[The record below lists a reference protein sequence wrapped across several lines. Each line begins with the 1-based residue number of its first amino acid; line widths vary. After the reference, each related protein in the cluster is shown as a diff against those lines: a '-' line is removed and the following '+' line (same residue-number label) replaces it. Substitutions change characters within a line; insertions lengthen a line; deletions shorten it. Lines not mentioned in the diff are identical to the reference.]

1 MKSERGLTLVE
12 LLVVLALIGGLSA
25 LIVGTLIN
33 GIKVSER
40 STTKQQLQQEA
51 NYITEIVRNEYLQSY
66 NDYLDDIKFEIDGD
80 SLLMNDAKISEGF
93 SYENPTTDDDVLS
106 LRLIKDDFS
115 YDINTKFSKLY

>member
-93 SYENPTTDDDVLS
+93 SYENLTTDDDVLS